1 MEYLYLVL
9 VCVFFSAQFI
19 FYKNYQTRTSGSMLS
34 CSWFALLSGLGSVI
48 AFSYTSLEGFGSD
61 RTVWI
66 LALLYA
72 VSFIATI
79 VTAIPAMKLG
89 SMATLTTFTLIGSML
104 MPFVYG
110 IVWLDEPAGVTK
122 WLGIICILGSLVP
135 DIVANLISGKKSTE
149 KRDSSRTKKLLFILL
164 CLGNFLGNGVANT
177 IAKLLGVVAP
187 DYGSVRFLELSA
199 LMRVAIAILMIA
211 AFALIPRKNAARPM
225 RERLTLGVGDGSRR
239 GFRITVAIGMGFSAT
254 NLLGSASSFL
264 CAETMDSS
272 FQFPVSNA
280 AIIILT
286 MMITTFIFREKFRWN
301 NAAALLLALAGIVLL
316 MF

>member
-1 MEYLYLVL
+1 MEYVYLAM

-19 FYKNYQTRTSGSMLS
+19 FYKNYQIRTSGSLLS
-34 CSWFALLSGLGSVI
+34 CSWFALLSGLGSVV
-48 AFSYTSLEGFGSD
+48 AFSYTAVGGFGND
-61 RTVWI
+61 GGVWI

-72 VSFIATI
+72 VSFILTI

-110 IVWLDEPAGVTK
+110 IVWLDEPTSVAK
-122 WLGIICILGSLVP
+122 WLGIACILGSLVP
-135 DIVANLISGKKSTE
+135 DIVANLISGKKEQS
-149 KRDSSRTKKLLFILL
+149 KRETSRTQKIVFILL

-177 IAKLLGVVAP
+177 IAKLLGVMYP
-187 DYGSVRFLELSA
+187 DYGAVKFLELSA
-199 LMRVAIAILMIA
+199 LMRVALAIMMIA
-211 AFALIPRKNAARPM
+211 VFALVPRASAAKKIP
-225 RERLTLGVGDGSRR
+225 ERLTLGVGDGSRR
-239 GFRITVAIGMGFSAT
+239 GFWITVAVGMGFSVT

-264 CAETMDSS
+264 CAESMDSS

-286 MMITTFIFREKFRWN
+286 MMITTFIFREKFKWN
-301 NAAALLLALAGIVLL
+301 NAAALVLALAGIVLL